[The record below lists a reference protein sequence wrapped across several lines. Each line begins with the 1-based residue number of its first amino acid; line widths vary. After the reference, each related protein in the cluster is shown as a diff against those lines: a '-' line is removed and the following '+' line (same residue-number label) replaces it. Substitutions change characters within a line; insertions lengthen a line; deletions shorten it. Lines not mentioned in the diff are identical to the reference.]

1 MTSPARPVLKA
12 ALVFHDG
19 ASPALFTSAL
29 LKTAGGDEAQASM
42 PTHPFS
48 CSPHSFFKVHFWVIF
63 LLEDPHPPG
72 LCGSLLSLNFTIE
85 MKCCIPILTL
95 QIINCV
101 RARTVPVLFTSV

>member
-29 LKTAGGDEAQASM
+29 HKTAGGNEAQASI

-48 CSPHSFFKVHFWVIF
+48 SSPHSFFKVYFWVIF
-63 LLEDPHPPG
+63 LLEDPYPPG
-72 LCGSLLSLNFTIE
+72 LGGSLLSLNFTIG
-85 MKCCIPILTL
+85 MKCCILVRTL
-95 QIINCV
+95 QIISCV
-101 RARTVPVLFTSV
+101 RARTVPVLFTNV